1 MVRRNK
7 AMFAVLALALMLV
20 LVVTGC
26 SQPKPQAQQP
36 QQQQQP
42 AEKKEDTIR
51 IAHLAPLTGSAAS
64 YGYYM
69 VNAAKMAVEEIN
81 AAGGINGKKIEYFE
95 VDETSNSAQAV
106 EAAKKA
112 ISLNPVVILGPNR
125 SGGVLAAEY
134 LWKEAK
140 IPAITDGTSAETTKK
155 GNPYTFRMQV
165 SSEKWMPILA
175 KTAVERFKV
184 KKPAIIYGLND
195 YSKANYLAIVPAFEK
210 YGLKPVTVQTF
221 NDGDQDFTAQLLAAK
236 KAGADSLFI
245 FSYTPEIGK
254 MLKQRAEL
262 GMKNIPV
269 FAERAATVPDVE
281 NLAGKENYEGLITST
296 TMCTGDPN
304 PKIQEFV
311 KKYESK
317 YNQIISAT
325 HVNHYD
331 SVYIVA
337 DIIKRVGTDREKI
350 REELSK
356 LDYQGALGH
365 YVADKEGNLMHWMY
379 TQIRR
384 NGKWELLDKE
394 EYPVER

>member
-1 MVRRNK
+1 MVRKTRLL
-7 AMFAVLALALMLV
+7 AVVLSLV
-20 LVVTGC
+20 LVATLVVTGC
-26 SQPKPQAQQP
+26 AQQKPEEKKPAEQPK
-36 QQQQQP
+36 
-42 AEKKEDTIR
+42 KEETIR
-51 IAHLAPLTGSAAS
+51 IAHMAPLTGSAAS

-69 VNAAKMAVEEIN
+69 INAAKMAVEEIN

-95 VDETSNSAQAV
+95 IDETSNSAQAV
-106 EAAKKA
+106 EACKKA
-112 ISLNPVVILGPNR
+112 ISLNPVAMLGPNR

-140 IPAITDGTSAETTKK
+140 IPTITDGTSAETTKK

-165 SSEKWMPILA
+165 ASEYWMPILA

-262 GMKNIPV
+262 GMSKIPV
-269 FAERAATVPDVE
+269 FAERAASVPDVE
-281 NLAGKENYEGLITST
+281 KLAGSENYEGLVTST
-296 TMCTGDPN
+296 TWCTGDPD
-304 PKIQEFV
+304 PKKQEFL

-317 YNQIISAT
+317 YGHTISAT

-331 SVYIVA
+331 SIYILA

-356 LDYQGALGH
+356 LDYQGVLGH
-365 YVADKEGNLMHWMY
+365 YVCDKEGNLMHWMH
-379 TQIRR
+379 TQVRQG
-384 NGKWELLDKE
+384 GKWVLLDTE
-394 EYPVER
+394 EYPVQR

>member
-1 MVRRNK
+1 MVRKNK
-7 AMFAVLALALMLV
+7 AIIVVLALALTLA
-20 LVVTGC
+20 LLVTGC
-26 SQPKPQAQQP
+26 SQQKPQAQQP
-36 QQQQQP
+36 QQQQP

-51 IAHLAPLTGSAAS
+51 IVHLAPLTGSAAS

-81 AAGGINGKKIEYFE
+81 AAGGINGKKIEYIE

-106 EAAKKA
+106 EATKKA

-140 IPAITDGTSAETTKK
+140 IPAITDATSAETTRK

-165 SSEKWMPILA
+165 PSEKWMPILA
-175 KTAVERFKV
+175 KTAVERYKV

-195 YSKANYLAIVPAFEK
+195 YSKANYLAILPALEK
-210 YGLKPVTVQTF
+210 YGIKPVTVQTF

-236 KAGADSLFI
+236 KAGADALFI

-296 TMCTGDPN
+296 TMCTGDPD

-317 YNQIISAT
+317 YKQVISAT

-365 YVADKEGNLMHWMY
+365 YRADKEGNLMHWMY
-379 TQIRR
+379 TQVRKD
-384 NGKWELLDKE
+384 GKWVLLDKE
-394 EYPVER
+394 EFPVQR